1 MRPAHERLQH
11 GNGHG
16 AEMTFTP
23 AAILRSAVGPHD
35 AYCVGFRGE
44 GTYMVAMAL
53 AHGAFA
59 QTFTHP
65 GSDLLDGIIAYDRAE
80 VDGPY
85 LGQINMTTASSF
97 CGPMGL
103 IWGYDVARVE
113 LPAPAFLSVAET
125 ASLGV
130 EVKDA
135 ANLCVAAQELFGRT
149 DQRHFPF
156 IPGTHV
162 PCARKWRVFEG
173 PGTIYSAA
181 ALGVPI
187 ERDVDACVLMEDV
200 GRLDAWGNGEA
211 SLEVKRRLFLDL
223 TRSVIEIGKNQRV
236 QYAEILIAVR
246 ARQIA
251 AGEIGCALV
260 AAPYLQL
267 ARDAYDERLPRQ
279 TLEQWTD
286 EKSPQFACR
295 R

>member
-1 MRPAHERLQH
+1 MSRS
-11 GNGHG
+11 
-16 AEMTFTP
+16 TFTP

-35 AYCVGFRGE
+35 AYCVGFRGD
-44 GTYMVAMAL
+44 GTYVIAMVL
-53 AHGAFA
+53 GHGAFPK
-59 QTFTHP
+59 TFTHP

-80 VDGPY
+80 IDGPY

-113 LPAPAFLSVAET
+113 LPAPAFLSAGET

-135 ANLCVAAQELFGRT
+135 ANLRVAAQGLFGSK

-156 IPGTHV
+156 IPGAHV
-162 PCARKWRVFEG
+162 FCARKWRVFEG

-187 ERDVDACVLMEDV
+187 KRDADACVLMEDV
-200 GRLDAWGNGEA
+200 GRLGTGKDGEA
-211 SLEVKRRLFLDL
+211 SLEVRRRLFLDL
-223 TRSVIEIGKNQRV
+223 TRSVIEIGRNQRV
-236 QYAEILIAVR
+236 QYAEILIDVR

-251 AGEIGCALV
+251 TGEIGCALV

-267 ARDAYDERLPRQ
+267 ARDAYDKRLPRQ
-279 TLEQWTD
+279 TLDQWTN
-286 EKSPQFACR
+286 EKSLQFACR